1 MPAPRD
7 VTALATAIRDHRPA
21 GIYADDG
28 ARMMWYQLV
37 GAAGLALFG
46 DDERARRE
54 FLALRE
60 IPPLH

>member
-1 MPAPRD
+1 MNVHTD
-7 VTALATAIRDHRPA
+7 VTALAAAIRDHRPSDL
-21 GIYADDG
+21 YTNDG
-28 ARMMWYQLV
+28 ARMMWYALV

-54 FLALRE
+54 FLALCE